1 MSNMNNY
8 RREENEQRECRTEKR
23 KSCLEEIQV
32 NGVLYKIDLQ
42 RDGNC
47 ARLFVVPCTLPSAV
61 FEIARICELQNR
73 CTEFEFFEA
82 TVFTDPVETIIDC
95 DFCQIVRRA
104 IELFIDDINLDQ
116 NCGCRRFFNGLF

>member
-1 MSNMNNY
+1 MSNMNNH
-8 RREENEQRECRTEKR
+8 RREENEKRECEKR
-23 KSCLEEIQV
+23 KCCLEEIQV
-32 NGVLYKIDLQ
+32 NGVLYKVDFQ

-47 ARLFVVPCTLPSAV
+47 VRLFVVPCTLPSAV

-82 TVFTDPVETIIDC
+82 TVFTDPVETIIDW

>member
-1 MSNMNNY
+1 MSNMNNH
-8 RREENEQRECRTEKR
+8 RREENEKRECEKR
-23 KSCLEEIQV
+23 KCCLEEIQV

-47 ARLFVVPCTLPSAV
+47 VRLFVVPCTLPSAV

-116 NCGCRRFFNGLF
+116 ICGCRRFFNGLF

>member
-1 MSNMNNY
+1 MSNMNNH
-8 RREENEQRECRTEKR
+8 RREENEKRECEKR

-47 ARLFVVPCTLPSAV
+47 VRLFVVPCTLPSAV